1 MTRQLRDRR
10 VIAHSLEGMTGV
22 AQGQSQSSRA
32 ARLGGAAS
40 ALRESIGSPRSPA
53 EQEEID
59 QQVAAV
65 REALGEAAFAA
76 AWDAGRAMTWEQ
88 AVEYA
93 LAGPDGDAEPSGTS
107 SGPSPAAPS

>member
-1 MTRQLRDRR
+1 MWRR
-10 VIAHSLEGMTGV
+10 GRA
-22 AQGQSQSSRA
+22 SRHG
-32 ARLGGAAS
+32 RRGGGGAAS
-40 ALRESIGSPRSPA
+40 ALRESIGSPWSPA

-93 LAGPDGDAEPSGTS
+93 LAEGE
-107 SGPSPAAPS
+107 

>member
-1 MTRQLRDRR
+1 
-10 VIAHSLEGMTGV
+10 VW
-22 AQGQSQSSRA
+22 QGQSQSSRA